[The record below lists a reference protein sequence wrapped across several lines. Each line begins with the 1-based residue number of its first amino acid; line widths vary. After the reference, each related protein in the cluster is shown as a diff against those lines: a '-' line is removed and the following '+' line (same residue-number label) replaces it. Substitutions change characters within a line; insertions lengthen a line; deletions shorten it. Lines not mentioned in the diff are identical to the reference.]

1 MERSLLKQSIDEWH
15 DLLEKSRNSLFDR
28 QLLVP
33 IPTLD
38 FAVALTGIRRC
49 GKTHIAFQMS
59 KDIPISAI
67 LYYNFE
73 DPLFYSDNKIENLD
87 LLLSVAQEFR
97 SEKISLLI
105 LDEIHV
111 VDGWERWLRKLI
123 DQKRYR
129 IIVTGS
135 SAKLLS
141 SELATSL
148 TGRAIEYRVWPLSLK
163 EVIRFKGI
171 KSNSSSELNSLL
183 RETLEW
189 GSLPEVVKLS
199 IDNKKK
205 LLRQYLNDILLK
217 DVISRNQIRNKRAL
231 DQIITYYLTNIS
243 SLHSYN
249 SISKAYAFDTVTA
262 LEYTRMLTEA
272 FLVFE
277 VFRYHSNLKVQ
288 SRDSKKIYIA
298 DLGFRKVGARS
309 INDDTEKL
317 LENFIYIELLRRE
330 KEVCYFK
337 GKQEVDFVIVDN
349 YKPIEVIQVCSSNLS
364 EKKTWEREIN
374 ATLEALEYFKL
385 KSGLILSYDR
395 EETLEI
401 ENKIINIR
409 PTYKWLCDIN

>member
-1 MERSLLKQSIDEWH
+1 
-15 DLLEKSRNSLFDR
+15 
-28 QLLVP
+28 
-33 IPTLD
+33 
-38 FAVALTGIRRC
+38 
-49 GKTHIAFQMS
+49 
-59 KDIPISAI
+59 
-67 LYYNFE
+67 
-73 DPLFYSDNKIENLD
+73 
-87 LLLSVAQEFR
+87 
-97 SEKISLLI
+97 
-105 LDEIHV
+105 
-111 VDGWERWLRKLI
+111 
-123 DQKRYR
+123 
-129 IIVTGS
+129 
-135 SAKLLS
+135 
-141 SELATSL
+141 
-148 TGRAIEYRVWPLSLK
+148 
-163 EVIRFKGI
+163 
-171 KSNSSSELNSLL
+171 
-183 RETLEW
+183 
-189 GSLPEVVKLS
+189 
-199 IDNKKK
+199 
-205 LLRQYLNDILLK
+205 
-217 DVISRNQIRNKRAL
+217 
-231 DQIITYYLTNIS
+231 
-243 SLHSYN
+243 
-249 SISKAYAFDTVTA
+249 
-262 LEYTRMLTEA
+262 MLTEA

>member
-1 MERSLLKQSIDEWH
+1 M
-15 DLLEKSRNSLFDR
+15 EKSRNSLFDR
-28 QLLVP
+28 ELIVP
-33 IPTLD
+33 HTTLD
-38 FAVALTGIRRC
+38 FAVALTGVRRC

-59 KDIPISAI
+59 KDIPISQV

-73 DPLFYSDNKIENLD
+73 DPLFYSNNKIENLD

-123 DQKRYR
+123 DQKRFR

-148 TGRAIEYRVWPLSLK
+148 TGRAIEHRVWPLSLK
-163 EVIRFKGI
+163 EVIKFKGI
-171 KSNSSSELNSLL
+171 KSESSSELNFLL

-199 IDNKKK
+199 VDHKKK
-205 LLRQYLNDILLK
+205 LLQQYLNDILLK

-249 SISKAYAFDTVTA
+249 SISKAFAFDTVTA

-277 VFRYHSNLKVQ
+277 VFRYHNNLKVQ
-288 SRDSKKIYIA
+288 ARDPKKIYIV
-298 DLGFRKVGARS
+298 DQGFRKVGARS
-309 INDDTEKL
+309 INDDTGKL

-330 KEVCYFK
+330 KEVCYYK
-337 GKQEVDFVIVDN
+337 DKQEVDFVIVDN
-349 YKPIEVIQVCSSNLS
+349 YKPIDVIQVCSSNLS
-364 EKKTWEREIN
+364 EKKTWDREIK

-395 EETLEI
+395 EETLKI

-409 PTYKWLCDIN
+409 PAYKWLCDIN